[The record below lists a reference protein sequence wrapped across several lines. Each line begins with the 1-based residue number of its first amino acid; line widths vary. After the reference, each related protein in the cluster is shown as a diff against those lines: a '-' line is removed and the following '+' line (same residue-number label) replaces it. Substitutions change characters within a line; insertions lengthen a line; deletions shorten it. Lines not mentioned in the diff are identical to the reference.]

1 MQRRSP
7 TLRMRPQRNEQQQ
20 KLGGSANCGAK
31 CESVRPCARVASTG
45 KCLLGLS
52 AASKG
57 NPDGAQSS
65 TRSADDDRGD
75 DTDWPRK
82 RNTLAGE

>member
-1 MQRRSP
+1 
-7 TLRMRPQRNEQQQ
+7 
-20 KLGGSANCGAK
+20 
-31 CESVRPCARVASTG
+31 
-45 KCLLGLS
+45 LS